1 MDSQFVAD
9 RPVGVGEWEC
19 PGLRGPVQ
27 KGWGKEA
34 RGHEEVAMEP
44 DSKTP
49 RVPRTGSLCFQ
60 ITSLQQEGEELSGQ
74 ARCPF
79 DATQSNV
86 AVFAG
91 ENRGMW
97 LEGAP
102 ALALL
107 PVWASPGLLN
117 GKG

>member
-1 MDSQFVAD
+1 MGREPKMGDQFGGGGPATV
-9 RPVGVGEWEC
+9 ENWEC
-19 PGLRGPVQ
+19 RAEGSRRG
-27 KGWGKEA
+27 GGKRQGDMREWA
-34 RGHEEVAMEP
+34 VEP

-49 RVPRTGSLCFQ
+49 TIPRTCSFCLQ

-91 ENRGMW
+91 VHLG
-97 LEGAP
+97 
-102 ALALL
+102 
-107 PVWASPGLLN
+107 V
-117 GKG
+117 

>member
-1 MDSQFVAD
+1 
-9 RPVGVGEWEC
+9 
-19 PGLRGPVQ
+19 
-27 KGWGKEA
+27 
-34 RGHEEVAMEP
+34 MEP
-44 DSKTP
+44 DSKTLK
-49 RVPRTGSLCFQ
+49 VLGICSLCPQ

-91 ENRGMW
+91 VQPGMREQSMW

-102 ALALL
+102 ASAPL
-107 PVWASPGLLN
+107 PVGLSPIPLSGGLR
-117 GKG
+117 

>member
-1 MDSQFVAD
+1 
-9 RPVGVGEWEC
+9 
-19 PGLRGPVQ
+19 
-27 KGWGKEA
+27 
-34 RGHEEVAMEP
+34 MEP

-49 RVPRTGSLCFQ
+49 RAPRSCCLCLQ

-91 ENRGMW
+91 VH
-97 LEGAP
+97 L
-102 ALALL
+102 
-107 PVWASPGLLN
+107 
-117 GKG
+117 GK